1 MMSRFEKNPYREL
14 PDGTISKVYPFHV
27 SLEGLETKIL
37 CREESDYDAFV
48 KIICVCAF
56 RTNVILLIY
65 AVVSNHAHCAIL
77 ATDQSA
83 ADAFAAEVKRMYS
96 MYFSRK
102 YSDRSVLKGVDA
114 SAVYLYSDYYL
125 RNAIAYV
132 IRNAMDNGAASVQL
146 YPWTGLR
153 GMFCNGQ
160 PTVTGGL
167 TKVCE
172 LSRRERRRLLHTDD
186 DLKRVRWLLNDKGE
200 LEPATICDWR
210 YVEAAFLNDQSFFLR
225 LIGGVNNAEM
235 QSLLIDG
242 PRIKRPD
249 TDFLNTV
256 NDISSRWFQKPV
268 NELPVDKKARLL
280 QYVSHSYRTDPSQ
293 LARTFELPR
302 EEVLRLLGK
311 KAPSETL

>member
-1 MMSRFEKNPYREL
+1 MSRFEKNPYREL

-56 RTNVILLIY
+56 RTSVILLIY

-77 ATDQSA
+77 APDQSA

-132 IRNAMDNGAASVQL
+132 PDADRLSQPYTARSLRD
-146 YPWTGLR
+146 PPGLR
-153 GMFCNGQ
+153 T
-160 PTVTGGL
+160 PRHS
-167 TKVCE
+167 
-172 LSRRERRRLLHTDD
+172 LSRSRE
-186 DLKRVRWLLNDKGE
+186 
-200 LEPATICDWR
+200 
-210 YVEAAFLNDQSFFLR
+210 
-225 LIGGVNNAEM
+225 
-235 QSLLIDG
+235 
-242 PRIKRPD
+242 
-249 TDFLNTV
+249 
-256 NDISSRWFQKPV
+256 SR
-268 NELPVDKKARLL
+268 
-280 QYVSHSYRTDPSQ
+280 
-293 LARTFELPR
+293 
-302 EEVLRLLGK
+302 G
-311 KAPSETL
+311 